1 MLSPDDLSQV
11 FSRVLDS
18 ARQEFGGSRSAFDHE
33 IAVGDRSNSAWL
45 GIYNAI
51 YTLARTELQRALTP
65 DGDPADGSEETAEVR
80 PDIVRARRLRELL
93 APHLDALVAD
103 CKGARYT
110 GWSMMHGGPIRR
122 VDGLGRNYYPE
133 ESPNPP
139 TRPTR

>member
-11 FSRVLDS
+11 FNRVLDS

-33 IAVGDRSNSAWL
+33 IAVGDRDSSAWL

-51 YTLARTELQRALTP
+51 YTLARTELQGALTP
-65 DGDPADGSEETAEVR
+65 DGDPTDGSEEAAEVS
-80 PDIVRARRLRELL
+80 PDMIRARRLRELL
-93 APHLDALVAD
+93 TPHLDALVAG

-122 VDGLGRNYYPE
+122 VDELGRNYYPE

-139 TRPTR
+139 TRPIR